1 VTELAPAVYRGLE
14 SDVLGEKVLL
24 EDRCVR
30 PDQLLCV
37 PLAGDLDQPDKRLDR
52 LAQVEIGPEGRV
64 E

>member
-1 VTELAPAVYRGLE
+1 VHRGLE

-24 EDRCVR
+24 EDRRVR

-37 PLAGDLDQPDKRLDR
+37 PLAGDLDQPGKRLDR
-52 LAQVEIGPEGRV
+52 LVQAEIVPEGRV